1 MAALEEFARLSGKL
15 YVDGALVASAAT
27 GSLDVIDPATE
38 ERLGQ
43 IADATDAEID
53 QAIAAAGDPVAARV
67 ERDRRAQPGGGP
79 ARHRRAA
86 PAEHQALRRVPHPR
100 GRQAVQGIGR

>member
-27 GSLDVIDPATE
+27 DRLDVIDPATE

-43 IADATDAEID
+43 IADTTDAEVD
-53 QAIAAAGDPVAARV
+53 
-67 ERDRRAQPGGGP
+67 
-79 ARHRRAA
+79 
-86 PAEHQALRRVPHPR
+86 
-100 GRQAVQGIGR
+100 